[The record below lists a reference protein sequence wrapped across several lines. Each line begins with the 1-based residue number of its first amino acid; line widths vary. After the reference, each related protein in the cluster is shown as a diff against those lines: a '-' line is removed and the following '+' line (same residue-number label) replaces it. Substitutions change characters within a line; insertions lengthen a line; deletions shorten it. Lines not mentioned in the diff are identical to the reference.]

1 MRQFIFVFFLFIFL
15 ISSALSASG
24 SELENQ
30 ESFHEWLKQYGAM
43 DVYAKSIK
51 ERETGS
57 QAQLDYAEALI
68 SLNNPREAIAAL
80 NNIKAQNDPRIQGR
94 KFWIKQKALRK
105 LEQFDQAVLAVIES
119 SGFLGM
125 EKTAQLMKAEPGLDT
140 LWSNVWKRWFFNTLS
155 VDQINEGRR
164 MVMEQSVILAR
175 FAWPDNQIWNTI
187 DIPLPVTESF
197 QNRQPSP
204 DQIQIARSLAM
215 WSIANWNLADT
226 SLAEISD
233 PDLQSFFEN
242 FGAFLKTSDLETWE
256 PNPKTSKSSGFIS
269 VYSEHLQKYALNDFR
284 LSSPEAGS
292 WEPFLVQIKHLAA
305 GQALEMINQE
315 LSSALL
321 PAEVRGRLQALAFIY
336 ELQKK
341 DPSKALDSW
350 DKALSNSPELPFTL
364 YLAASILMQ
373 DYAPMTNLP
382 SSRYVFLKE
391 ILNAAGLNLDQELLS
406 NFWETHEIDIAGLYS
421 DFPQDYAVN
430 FLFFNE
436 TFQAEQDQAAA
447 RNIAFLFP
455 YSETGQSAY
464 LSLAQHA
471 YEQGNKTLAWKYLQ
485 NISQEFAR
493 GPRQLDLLEAK
504 AGILMDMGRE
514 EESLTTYQVILEKS
528 PQRLIPERRLKLALL
543 AQEKNRWNLA
553 QDMLAELWQER
564 TELDQSIQAEVLFW
578 LGEGAQHQGDMEEAL
593 DYYLRL
599 SWQFPGQNI
608 WAVTAMYRAGL
619 IYEQRGF
626 LDTARNLFQ
635 TVLKNADRD
644 SQKEAAQQRLD
655 AIQSRTGESRT
666 ENTFLF

>member
-1 MRQFIFVFFLFIFL
+1 MRQFITVLFVFIFL
-15 ISSALSASG
+15 ISMSLPAFC

-51 ERETGS
+51 ERVSGP
-57 QAQLDYAEALI
+57 QAQLDYADALI
-68 SLNNPREAIAAL
+68 SLNNPQEALAAL
-80 NNIKAQNDPRIQGR
+80 NNIKEVDDPRIKGR
-94 KFWIKQKALRK
+94 KSWIKHKALRQM
-105 LEQFDQAVLAVIES
+105 EQFDESVLAVIEA
-119 SGFLGM
+119 SGFMGM
-125 EKTAQLMKAEPGLDT
+125 QKTAQLMKAEPGLDT

-155 VDQINEGRR
+155 IDRINEGRR
-164 MVMEQSVILAR
+164 MIMEQSVILAR
-175 FAWPDNQIWNTI
+175 SAWPDKKIWSTI
-187 DIPLPVTESF
+187 EIPLTSAESI
-197 QNRQPSP
+197 QSRPSA
-204 DQIQIARSLAM
+204 DQLRIARSLAL
-215 WSIANWNLADT
+215 WSIANWDLADA
-226 SLAEISD
+226 SLSEISD

-242 FGAFLKTSDLETWE
+242 FAVFLKTSDLGTWT
-256 PNPKTSKSSGFIS
+256 PNPKTSKSSGFIYA
-269 VYSEHLQKYALNDFR
+269 YSDHLQKYALNDFK
-284 LSSPEAGS
+284 LSSPETGS
-292 WEPFLVQIKHLAA
+292 WESFLVQIKQLAP
-305 GQALEMINQE
+305 GQALEMIKQE

-336 ELQKK
+336 ELQKQE
-341 DPSKALDSW
+341 PSKALVSW

-364 YLAASILMQ
+364 YLAASILKQ
-373 DYAPMTNLP
+373 DYSPMTSLP

-391 ILNAAGLNLDQELLS
+391 ILNVSGLNPDPKHLS
-406 NFWETHEIDIAGLYS
+406 DFWETDKNDINGLYS
-421 DFPQDYAVN
+421 DFPLDYAVN

-436 TFQAEQDQAAA
+436 SFQTEQDQAAA
-447 RNIAFLFP
+447 ENIAFLFP

-553 QDMLAELWQER
+553 QDMLADLWQER
-564 TELDQSIQAEVLFW
+564 EELDESIQAEILFW
-578 LGEGAQHQGDMEEAL
+578 LGEGAQHREDMQEAL

-599 SWQFPGQNI
+599 AWQFPGQNI

-655 AIQSRTGESRT
+655 AIESRMGSDT
-666 ENTFLF
+666 ANDAYLF